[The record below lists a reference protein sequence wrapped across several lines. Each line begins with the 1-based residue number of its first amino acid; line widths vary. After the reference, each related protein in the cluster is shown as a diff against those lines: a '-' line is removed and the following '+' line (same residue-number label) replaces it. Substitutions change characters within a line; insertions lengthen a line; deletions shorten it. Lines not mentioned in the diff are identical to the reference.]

1 MRMLSAAAVVAA
13 ALFPGLAL
21 AEDLCVLAEGETAKT
36 EDEVKAYA
44 GELGFTVANLKT
56 EDGCYE
62 VYATDTIGTKLE
74 VFFHPAT
81 FKIAKVKVDS

>member
-1 MRMLSAAAVVAA
+1 MKRNLWAA
-13 ALFPGLAL
+13 ALVTLLPCAAL
-21 AEDLCVLAEGETAKT
+21 AEDICVTAEGETWKT

-44 GELGFTVANLKT
+44 GELGFTVSNLKT

-62 VYATDTIGTKLE
+62 IYATDTIGTRLE
-74 VFFHPAT
+74 VFFHPVT